1 MKDLSSHVTFLNT
14 LIDGGL
20 KDLSVMGTMHEVGY
34 WRVLSMRARPASRR
48 ASTAL
53 LRTPCVRA

>member
-20 KDLSVMGTMHEVGY
+20 KDLSIMGTMHEVGY
-34 WRVLSMRARPASRR
+34 WRVLSMKTRPASRR

-53 LRTPCVRA
+53 PRTPCARA